1 MMGFLDNLLK
11 FAEAINEIAN
21 TVEGVSKAGRQT
33 VDRYY
38 EAKARYHEIK
48 SDFTEIRN
56 NRPENRARAAN
67 ERRQICM
74 INLKNGHLSGKDYS
88 EAMKEMEDDLR
99 HYDTVLKGPR
109 RTLPDELFKKAG
121 L

>member
-1 MMGFLDNLLK
+1 MGFLDGLLK
-11 FAEAINEIAN
+11 FAKVVNEIAN
-21 TVEGVSKAGRQT
+21 TLEGVRQT
-33 VDRYY
+33 TDRYY

-88 EAMKEMEDDLR
+88 EVMKEMEDDLR
-99 HYDTVLKGPR
+99 YHDTVLKEPM
-109 RTLPDELFKKAG
+109 RTLPDEFFK
-121 L
+121 